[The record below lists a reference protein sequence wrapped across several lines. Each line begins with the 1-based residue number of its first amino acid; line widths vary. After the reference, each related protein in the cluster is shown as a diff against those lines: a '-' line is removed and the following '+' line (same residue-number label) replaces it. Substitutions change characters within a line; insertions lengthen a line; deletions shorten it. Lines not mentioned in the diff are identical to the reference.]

1 MITPLYTVG
10 GVHLA
15 NQFKAPLT
23 FQEIFMLKKPG
34 PILVGGM
41 AARVDIKTKTRQ

>member
-1 MITPLYTVG
+1 MITPIYTVR

-15 NQFKAPLT
+15 NQLT
-23 FQEIFMLKKPG
+23 FQEMIMLKKPG
-34 PILVGGM
+34 VIPVGGM